1 MNEMQIRTNIPV
13 SAQAPAL
20 PSFGGPPI
28 CATGCCPNSVGA
40 ECRPHGQDRRQ
51 PRPSMVLREIHGEL
65 EELNAEAAMLA
76 TTIKTNFE
84 ALGI

>member
-1 MNEMQIRTNIPV
+1 
-13 SAQAPAL
+13 
-20 PSFGGPPI
+20 
-28 CATGCCPNSVGA
+28 
-40 ECRPHGQDRRQ
+40 
-51 PRPSMVLREIHGEL
+51 MVLREIHGEL